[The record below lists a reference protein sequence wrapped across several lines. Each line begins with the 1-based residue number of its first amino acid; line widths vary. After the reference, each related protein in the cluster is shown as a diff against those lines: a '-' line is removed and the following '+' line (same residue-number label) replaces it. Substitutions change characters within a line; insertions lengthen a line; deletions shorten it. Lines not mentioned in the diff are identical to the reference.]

1 MIPDDFTTEDFIRF
15 WARAA
20 LVLVFV
26 EAYLTVNKIW
36 IRKHEPV
43 VADSVSISAQLLAI
57 VTGLPFIVLFSAE
70 GAYEGA
76 ISEAAFLAVN
86 AVMIMIG
93 AGLWVR
99 ERRGLGFWRNL
110 RRSLSLEGGEATAL
124 AHDVFRPVGADHVV
138 RILYELALIDNE
150 LDARE
155 LVLIQSFAD
164 RWGVDLAR
172 VLPGG
177 SDSEDGQIHGYL
189 KLRHSV
195 QEYLDLSPPVEQAG
209 QLRDLLSALILVDDR
224 ISAEETLIM
233 EELNGLIDGYVTG
246 SVGEQYNVLIAPQ
259 NDQQEHSLSD
269 LLPDL
274 QKEHRLGGEVFVV
287 GRYYSQAYAQAVCA
301 WYREAGFLTVTE
313 RDAGS

>member
-1 MIPDDFTTEDFIRF
+1 MIPDDFTMEDFIRF

-20 LVLVFV
+20 LVLVFI

-43 VADSVSISAQLLAI
+43 VADSVSVSAQFLAI
-57 VTGLPFIVLFSAE
+57 VTGLPFVALFSAE

-86 AVMIMIG
+86 AIMIMIG
-93 AGLWVR
+93 TGLWVR
-99 ERRGLGFWRNL
+99 ERRGVGFWRNL
-110 RRSLSLEGGEATAL
+110 RRSLSLESSEATAL
-124 AHDVFRPVGADHVV
+124 VNDVFRPVGADRVV
-138 RILYELALIDNE
+138 RILYELALIDSE

-155 LVLIQSFAD
+155 LALIQSFAD
-164 RWGVDLAR
+164 RWGVDLAL
-172 VLPGG
+172 VLPGSG
-177 SDSEDGQIHGYL
+177 ESEDGQIHGYM
-189 KLRHSV
+189 KLRRSV
-195 QEYLDLSPPVEQAG
+195 RDYLAMSPPAEQAG
-209 QLRDLLSALILVDDR
+209 QLRDLLSALVLVDDKT
-224 ISAEETLIM
+224 SDEETLVM

-259 NDQQEHSLSD
+259 SDQQEHALSD

-274 QKEHRLGGEVFVV
+274 HKENRLGGEVFVV
-287 GRYYSQAYAQAVCA
+287 GRYYSHAYAEVVCA
-301 WYREAGFLTVTE
+301 WYREAGFLTVSE